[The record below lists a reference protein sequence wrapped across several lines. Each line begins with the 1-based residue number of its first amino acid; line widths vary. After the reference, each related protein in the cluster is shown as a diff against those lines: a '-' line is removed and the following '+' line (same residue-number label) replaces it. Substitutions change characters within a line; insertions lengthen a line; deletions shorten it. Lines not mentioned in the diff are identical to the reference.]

1 MPLDAATRAM
11 LWQLRGRKPPPDRRQ
26 WWLALTVVVLLHGL
40 FMLLIWREMRPPAVS
55 SVVHLRLDE
64 SMQLRFV
71 ASAPA
76 ATVKPAPAMRPPPAP
91 PPPAPVIRTH
101 EPAAPDAM
109 TVQLPAPR
117 PPPRALR
124 LYDRDGQPLL
134 PAQAASAP
142 AAGSP
147 ALAGD
152 AQIMRH
158 TDPVKY
164 RATRFEQYFPPPD
177 ETLGG
182 AAVRHVVE
190 AVVKSTAVDLPRGIH
205 LKCTTVLGIPIP
217 NCINPP
223 APPSA
228 KEGDERLSMAPAKP
242 LAIDPHAPAAPG
254 VAACIAMYRAGQ
266 PLAPGCPVDTPNR
279 SVDAELRARRAGAA
293 RHP

>member
-1 MPLDAATRAM
+1 MPLDAATRAI

-40 FMLLIWREMRPPAVS
+40 FMLLIWQEMRPSTVS
-55 SVVHLRLDE
+55 SVVHLRLDQ

-76 ATVKPAPAMRPPPAP
+76 ATVKPAPAMRPAP
-91 PPPAPVIRTH
+91 PPPEPAIRTH

-109 TVQLPAPR
+109 TVQLPVPR

-142 AAGSP
+142 TPEAGSP

-152 AQIMRH
+152 TRIMRH

-164 RATRFEQYFPPPD
+164 RATRFEQYFPPPG

-228 KEGDERLSMAPAKP
+228 KDGDERLSMAPARP

>member
-1 MPLDAATRAM
+1 MPLDAATRTL
-11 LWQLRGRKPPPDRRQ
+11 LWRLHGRKPPPDRRQ
-26 WWLALTVVVLLHGL
+26 RWLALALVVLLHGL
-40 FMLLIWREMRPPAVS
+40 FVLLIWHEMRPPIVS
-55 SVVHLRLDE
+55 SVVHLRLDQP
-64 SMQLRFV
+64 MRLRFV

-76 ATVKPAPAMRPPPAP
+76 ATVRPVPAVRPPPAP
-91 PPPAPVIRTH
+91 SPPAPVIRVH
-101 EPAAPDAM
+101 EPAAADAM

-117 PPPRALR
+117 PVRVLR

-142 AAGSP
+142 EPGSP

-152 AQIMRH
+152 TRIMRH
-158 TDPVKY
+158 SDPVKY

-228 KEGDERLSMAPAKP
+228 KDGDERLSMAPARP
-242 LAIDPHAPAAPG
+242 LATDPHAPAPPG
-254 VAACIAMYRAGQ
+254 AEACIAMYRAGR
-266 PLAPGCPVDTPNR
+266 PLAPGCPVDTPER
-279 SVDAELRARRAGAA
+279 SVDAELRTRRAGAVQ
-293 RHP
+293 HP

>member
-11 LWQLRGRKPPPDRRQ
+11 LWQLHGRRPPPDHRQ
-26 WWLALTVVVLLHGL
+26 WWLALTAVVLLHGL
-40 FMLLIWREMRPPAVS
+40 FMLLIWHEMRPPAVS
-55 SVVHLRLDE
+55 SVVHLRLDQ
-64 SMQLRFV
+64 SLQLRFV

-91 PPPAPVIRTH
+91 APPTPAIRTH
-101 EPAAPDAM
+101 APAAADAM

-117 PPPRALR
+117 PTRALR

-134 PAQAASAP
+134 PAQAAGAP

-152 AQIMRH
+152 TRIMRH

-217 NCINPP
+217 NCIDPP

-228 KEGDERLSMAPAKP
+228 KEGDERLSMAPARP
-242 LAIDPHAPAAPG
+242 LAIDPHAPAPPG
-254 VAACIAMYRAGQ
+254 AEACIAMYRADR
-266 PLAPGCPVDTPNR
+266 PLAPGCPVDTPDR
-279 SVDAELRARRAGAA
+279 SVDAELRTRRAGAA